1 VSKVKVLTPPR
12 RPLSYIV
19 INEARSG
26 SSWLQEIS
34 QMHPGIKASLANT
47 FRRSATKHASLR
59 PNIYCTHQAC
69 KQFRA
74 FYETGM
80 RF

>member
-1 VSKVKVLTPPR
+1 MRASLYAVSKVKVLTPPR

-34 QMHPGIKASLANT
+34 QMHPGIKASLART
-47 FRRSATKHASLR
+47 FETKLSSLR
-59 PNIYCTHQAC
+59 PSMLLNTSMLG
-69 KQFRA
+69 
-74 FYETGM
+74 E
-80 RF
+80 